1 VRRDQLSNQQVKAIR
16 AVARF
21 SYIRCFSLACAA
33 RIFFCLFELSS
44 AGRSWSYRDMTM
56 TSVPT
61 LTTGA
66 FDRRVRVSRLSFF
79 ARRETVNPGDLF
91 RQASAQQISMKP
103 DHYDPIA
110 AALKEDIGEGDIT
123 TDFFVPETLHATGRI
138 TAREKAIVAGIGAA
152 AEVFRRVDPSI
163 DIQLLRREGDEV
175 VAGDIIIEVR
185 GLARSILKAERVALN
200 FLQRLCGIATL
211 TRQFVDAVGNHP
223 AKILD
228 TRKTTPGLRTLEK
241 AAVVAGGG
249 VNHRFGLHDMVLVKD
264 NHLATFGGLSSFA
277 DRIRQLRQERPNICI
292 EVEAD
297 DLEQARAF
305 AEVDGID
312 VILLDNMTPAQI
324 REAVALRKDKVEFEA
339 SGGIT
344 LKSVKRIAATGVDY
358 ISIGGLTN
366 AARAIDIGLEMTQVP
381 G

>member
-1 VRRDQLSNQQVKAIR
+1 
-16 AVARF
+16 
-21 SYIRCFSLACAA
+21 
-33 RIFFCLFELSS
+33 
-44 AGRSWSYRDMTM
+44 
-56 TSVPT
+56 
-61 LTTGA
+61 
-66 FDRRVRVSRLSFF
+66 
-79 ARRETVNPGDLF
+79 
-91 RQASAQQISMKP
+91 MKT

-138 TAREKAIVAGIGAA
+138 AARENAIVAGTGAA
-152 AEVFRRVDPSI
+152 AEVFRQVDPSI
-163 DIQLLRREGDEV
+163 DIQIIRPDGDEV
-175 VAGDIIIEVR
+175 VVGDVIIEVR
-185 GLARSILKAERVALN
+185 GLAGSILKAERVALN

-211 TRQFVDAVGNHP
+211 TRQFVDAIGNHP
-223 AKILD
+223 VKILD
-228 TRKTTPGLRTLEK
+228 TRKTTPGLRALEK

-249 VNHRFGLHDMVLVKD
+249 VNHRFGLYDMVLVKD

-277 DRIRQLRQERPNICI
+277 DRIRQLRKERPNIRI

-305 AEVDGID
+305 AEVEGID

-324 REAVALRKDKVEFEA
+324 REAIALRKDNIQFEA

-344 LKSVKRIAATGVDY
+344 LKNVKRVAATGVDY

-366 AARAIDIGLEMTQVP
+366 AARAIDISLEMTQVP